1 MLKLDRM
8 IAQIRKLNIV
18 ENDFIFIKVPKHT
31 STADIRQLVDC
42 IVPISESKKCH
53 FLIDETIQ
61 SISKVSEKDMKK
73 YGWVRRK

>member
-31 STADIRQLVDC
+31 IRQLVDC